1 MRTECK
7 EKSYEFQPLGS
18 RAVVAGFDGG
28 RITSDGGALLLRELE
43 AKRRIIGQFAY
54 EHRDQ
59 IGKLR
64 DVAPTMFGPEGGLEQ
79 IAPTSMLVLTAIG
92 ALQLGLD
99 FAQDAWPEVRDAV
112 SECSSPP
119 QASKLF
125 GDMLRRE
132 GVDERAVR
140 AIEDLGVVVDSRF

>member
-1 MRTECK
+1 MIRT
-7 EKSYEFQPLGS
+7 F
-18 RAVVAGFDGG
+18 AA
-28 RITSDGGALLLRELE
+28 ALLALPVLASCNTMPEPCTSE
-43 AKRRIIGQFAY
+43 WFDWKTERIIGTFAY

-64 DVAPTMFGPEGGLEQ
+64 EVAPTMFGPEGGLEQ

-99 FAQDAWPEVRDAV
+99 FAQDAWPEIKSAV

-119 QASKLF
+119 QATKLF

-140 AIEDLGVVVDSRF
+140 AIEDLGVVVDSRL

>member
-1 MRTECK
+1 MIR
-7 EKSYEFQPLGS
+7 SF
-18 RAVVAGFDGG
+18 AA
-28 RITSDGGALLLRELE
+28 ALLALPVLASCNTMPEPCTSE
-43 AKRRIIGQFAY
+43 WFDWKTERILGNFAY
-54 EHRDQ
+54 EHRDE
-59 IGKLR
+59 IGRLR

-99 FAQDAWPEVRDAV
+99 FAQDAWPEIKSAV
-112 SECSSPP
+112 SECSAPP
-119 QASKLF
+119 QAARLF

>member
-1 MRTECK
+1 MIRSAIAALVALPVLAGCNTMPEPCTSEWFDWKTERI
-7 EKSYEFQPLGS
+7 LGN
-18 RAVVAGFDGG
+18 
-28 RITSDGGALLLRELE
+28 
-43 AKRRIIGQFAY
+43 FAY
-54 EHRDQ
+54 EHRDE
-59 IGKLR
+59 IGRLR

-99 FAQDAWPEVRDAV
+99 FAQDAWPEIKSAV
-112 SECSSPP
+112 SECSAPP
-119 QASKLF
+119 QAARLF